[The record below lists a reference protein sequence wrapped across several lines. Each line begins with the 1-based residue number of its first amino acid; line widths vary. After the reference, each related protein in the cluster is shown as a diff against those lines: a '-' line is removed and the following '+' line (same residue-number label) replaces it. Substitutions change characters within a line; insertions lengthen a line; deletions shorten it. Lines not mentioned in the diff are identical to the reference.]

1 MTRVTR
7 MSVFISATAL
17 VGSTALAQTGNGYDL
32 NWNTLDGGGAMFS
45 TGGGYELGG
54 TIGQPDAGGPMTGG
68 GFEMT
73 GGFWPGAQLAASA
86 GIPTLSE
93 WGLILLTILLVA
105 SGVWMLRRR
114 QTMLAG

>member
-93 WGLILLTILLVA
+93 WGVIAKTHVVLVV
-105 SGVWMLRRR
+105 GMVVVRRR
-114 QTMLAG
+114 RFESA